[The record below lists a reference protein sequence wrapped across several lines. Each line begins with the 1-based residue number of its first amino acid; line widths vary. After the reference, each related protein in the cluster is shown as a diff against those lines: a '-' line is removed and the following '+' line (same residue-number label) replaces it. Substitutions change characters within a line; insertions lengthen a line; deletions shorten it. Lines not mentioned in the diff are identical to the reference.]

1 MRKFTKL
8 LTVADQVALAADTP
22 RLVLPFDSRRK
33 SRQLVK
39 LERGEEVGLLLPP
52 GTVLCDGDVIE
63 SEDGSKLKIQA
74 AKEELMMVTASD
86 PFLLLRAGYHLGNRH
101 ASIELRPDRILL
113 PVDPVLKEMLI
124 GLGVTVSLVTEKF
137 TPETGAYGG
146 GHKHGHDET
155 FEDDYALAQRVFH
168 DHEEK

>member
-8 LTVADQVALAADTP
+8 LAVAGPVALAGDSP

-33 SRQLVK
+33 SRQRVK
-39 LERGEEVGLLLPP
+39 LESGEEVGLLLPP

-63 SEDGSKLKIQA
+63 SDDGSKLKIQA
-74 AKEELMMVTASD
+74 ANEELMLVTAPD

-113 PVDPVLKEMLI
+113 PIDPVLYEILI
-124 GLGVTVSLVTEKF
+124 VLSDTLILVT
-137 TPETGAYGG
+137 A
-146 GHKHGHDET
+146 
-155 FEDDYALAQRVFH
+155 
-168 DHEEK
+168 